1 MRGSEL
7 ATDDDSVVD
16 HISETKRILYWN
28 IFQQQSK
35 NKLKKET
42 PSTIVP

>member
-1 MRGSEL
+1 MRGSES

-16 HISETKRILYWN
+16 HIGKKKQICWN
-28 IFQQQSK
+28 SFQQQSK